1 MGERQPFPLV
11 PRWRLT
17 GLPFGEQRSVRRGP
31 GSDVAGSRPYVP
43 GDPVSAIDWYATARL
58 SAARGR
64 EEFVVREH
72 YEDEAPRIV
81 VVCDRRPSMALYD
94 DSLPWLSKPAAVS
107 AVVDA
112 IVVSTLVARGEA
124 GYLDEA
130 GADARHGQP
139 YWLAPRGGRSRWEIT
154 ERAATAGFDAPA
166 DTLERSFVHLHRVRA
181 ALPGGSF
188 LFVISDFVEAPP
200 VAAFVRAT
208 TVRWDVVPVVVQD
221 PVWEQSFPLL
231 PSVVMPVADAATGR
245 AVDTRL
251 RGREVRERKAANEA
265 RLRRLLDE
273 FAELALEPVL
283 IGSSDPRDV
292 DRAFLEWAERRR
304 RSRRRRR

>member
-1 MGERQPFPLV
+1 MAGRQPFPLV

-17 GLPFGEQRSVRRGP
+17 GLPFGDQRSLRRGP

-43 GDPVSAIDWYATARL
+43 GDPVSAIDWFATARL

-64 EEFVVREH
+64 EEFVVRENF
-72 YEDEAPRIV
+72 EDEAPRVV
-81 VVCDRRPSMALYD
+81 VVCDRRPSMSLYD
-94 DSLPWLSKPAAVS
+94 DSLPWLSKPAAVA

-112 IVVSTLVARGEA
+112 IVISTLVARGEV

-139 YWLAPRGGRSRWEIT
+139 YWLPPRGGRSRWAIT
-154 ERAATAGFDAPA
+154 ERAAEAGWDAPA
-166 DTLERSFVHLHRVRA
+166 GTLERSFGHLHRVRA
-181 ALPGGSF
+181 ALPPGSF
-188 LFVISDFVEAPP
+188 LFVVSDFVEPPP
-200 VAAFVRAT
+200 VAALVRAA

-231 PSVVMPVADAATGR
+231 PSVVVPFVDAATGR
-245 AVDTRL
+245 PVEARL

-265 RLRRLLDE
+265 RLHGLLDD
-273 FAELALEPVL
+273 FAGLGVEPVL
-283 IGSSDPRDV
+283 IGSSDPREI
-292 DRAFLEWAERRR
+292 DRGFLEWAERRR

>member
-1 MGERQPFPLV
+1 MAERQPFPLV

-17 GLPFGEQRSVRRGP
+17 GLPFGEQPSVRRGP

-43 GDPVSAIDWYATARL
+43 GDPVSTIDWFATARL

-72 YEDEAPRIV
+72 FEDEAPRV
-81 VVCDRRPSMALYD
+81 VVVSDGRPSMSLYEG
-94 DSLPWLSKPAAVS
+94 SLPWLSKPAAVS

-112 IVVSTLVARGEA
+112 IVVSTLVARGEV

-130 GADARHGQP
+130 GAAARHGEP
-139 YWLAPRGGRSRWEIT
+139 YWLAPRGGRSRWAIT
-154 ERAATAGFDAPA
+154 ERAAAAGWDSPA
-166 DTLERSFVHLHRVRA
+166 GALERSFAPLPRGRA
-181 ALPGGSF
+181 ALPPGSF
-188 LFVISDFVEAPP
+188 LFVVSDFLEPVP
-200 VAAFVRAT
+200 VAALVRAR

-231 PSVVMPVADAATGR
+231 PSVVVPFADAATGR
-245 AVDTRL
+245 PVETRL

-265 RLRRLLDE
+265 RLRGLLDD
-273 FAELALEPVL
+273 FAGLGLEPVVV
-283 IGSSDPRDV
+283 GSNDPRDV
-292 DRAFLEWAERRR
+292 DRSFLEWAERRR

>member
-1 MGERQPFPLV
+1 MAERQPFPLV

-72 YEDEAPRIV
+72 YEDEAPRVV

-130 GADARHGQP
+130 GNRARKGQP

-166 DTLERSFVHLHRVRA
+166 DTLDRSFVHLHRVRA

-188 LFVISDFVEAPP
+188 LFVISDFLGAPP
-200 VAAFVRAT
+200 VAAFVRAA

-231 PSVVMPVADAATGR
+231 PSVVVPFADAATGR

-265 RLRRLLDE
+265 RLSRLLDE
-273 FAELALEPVL
+273 FAGLALEPVL